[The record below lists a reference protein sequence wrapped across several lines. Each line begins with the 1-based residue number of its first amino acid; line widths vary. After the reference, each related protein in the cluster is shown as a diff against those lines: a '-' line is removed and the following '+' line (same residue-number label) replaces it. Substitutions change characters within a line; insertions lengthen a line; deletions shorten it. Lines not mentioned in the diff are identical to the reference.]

1 MSNFM
6 TLEKGSLILIDY
18 TANIKDT
25 SKIFETTIEE
35 DAKNSDLYDP
45 TRKYG
50 PRLVSVGEGWVLKGL
65 DEALAEA
72 NSGDK
77 LDVDVSPDKG
87 FGERIPNKVRMVAQR
102 KLGDKADEVKIGD
115 EVEIDERTGIVRF
128 VGSGRVQVDF
138 NHRLAGR
145 TLTYK
150 VSIIKKLES
159 DNDKVLSLMKRRLPL
174 DDEKTKFILE
184 GSNLTIQFP
193 EETFLTEGLQVIKR
207 AIASDIFKYVGSIT
221 NVKFVENYKATNST
235 ESKAESEDD
244 VRSNKEVGAMEVSRS
259 E

>member
-1 MSNFM
+1 M
-6 TLEKGSLILIDY
+6 I
-18 TANIKDT
+18 
-25 SKIFETTIEE
+25 
-35 DAKNSDLYDP
+35 
-45 TRKYG
+45 
-50 PRLVSVGEGWVLKGL
+50 
-65 DEALAEA
+65 
-72 NSGDK
+72 
-77 LDVDVSPDKG
+77 
-87 FGERIPNKVRMVAQR
+87 AQR

-115 EVEIDERTGIVRF
+115 EVEIEERTGIVRF

-174 DDEKTKFILE
+174 DDEKIKFILE

-221 NVKFVENYKATNST
+221 NVKFVETYKATNST

>member
-1 MSNFM
+1 MSKFM

-25 SKIFETTIEE
+25 NKIFETTIEE

-50 PRLVSVGEGWVLKGL
+50 PKLVSVGEGWVLKGL
-65 DEALAEA
+65 DEALAKA
-72 NSGDK
+72 NNGDK
-77 LDVDVSPDKG
+77 FEVEVSPDKG
-87 FGERIPNKVRMVAQR
+87 FGERIPNKVRMIAQR

-115 EVEIDERTGIVRF
+115 EVKIDERLGIVRF

-150 VSIIKKLES
+150 VNIIKKLES
-159 DNDKVLSLMKRRLPL
+159 DDDKVLSLMKRRLAL
-174 DDEKTKFILE
+174 DDEKIQFIVE
-184 GSNLTIQFP
+184 GRSLTIELP
-193 EETFLTEGLQVIKR
+193 EEAFLIEGLQVIKR
-207 AIASDIFKYVGSIT
+207 AIASDMFKHVGLT
-221 NVKFVENYKATNST
+221 NVKFIENYKMADP
-235 ESKAESEDD
+235 E
-244 VRSNKEVGAMEVSRS
+244 SNKELDIEHDAKHEVSAMEMSRS
-259 E
+259 D

>member
-18 TANIKDT
+18 TAHVKETN
-25 SKIFETTIEE
+25 KIFETTIEDE
-35 DAKNSDLYDP
+35 AKNSDLYDP
-45 TRKYG
+45 TRIYG

-65 DEALAEA
+65 DEVLAKA
-72 NSGDK
+72 NGGEK
-77 LDVDVSPDKG
+77 LDVEISPDKG
-87 FGERIPNKVRMVAQR
+87 FGERIPSKVRMIAQR

-145 TLTYK
+145 TLTYR
-150 VSIIKKLES
+150 VNIIKKLES
-159 DNDKVLSLMKRRLPL
+159 DSDKVLSLIKRRLQL
-174 DDEKTKFILE
+174 DDEKIKFVLE
-184 GSNLTIQFP
+184 EPNLTVELP

-207 AIASDIFKYVGSIT
+207 GIASDIFKFVASI
-221 NVKFVENYKATNST
+221 NSVKFIENYKANNP
-235 ESKAESEDD
+235 EEPNKASEQDA
-244 VRSNKEVGAMEVSRS
+244 SNKEVRPMEMSRS

>member
-25 SKIFETTIEE
+25 NKIFETTIEDE
-35 DAKNSDLYDP
+35 AKNSDLYDP

-65 DEALAEA
+65 DEALAKA
-72 NSGDK
+72 NGGDK
-77 LDVDVSPDKG
+77 LDVEVSPDKG
-87 FGERIPNKVRMVAQR
+87 FGERIQNKVRMIAQR

-115 EVEIDERTGIVRF
+115 QVEIDERTGIVRF

-150 VSIIKKLES
+150 VNIIKKLES
-159 DNDKVLSLMKRRLPL
+159 DNEKVLSLMKRRLPL
-174 DDEKTKFILE
+174 DDEKVKFVIE
-184 GSNLTIQFP
+184 GPDLTIEFP
-193 EETFLTEGLQVIKR
+193 EESFLTEGLQVIKR
-207 AIASDIFKYVGSIT
+207 GIASDIFKYVGTINS
-221 NVKFVENYKATNST
+221 VKFIETYKAATSAAEPNK
-235 ESKAESEDD
+235 ESQQD
-244 VRSNKEVGAMEVSRS
+244 VSNKEVRPMEKSGS

>member
-1 MSNFM
+1 M

-25 SKIFETTIEE
+25 NKIFETTSEE

-72 NSGDK
+72 SSGDK
-77 LDVDVSPDKG
+77 LDVDVLPDKG

-102 KLGDKADEVKIGD
+102 KLGDKADEVRIGD

-150 VSIIKKLES
+150 VNIIKKLES

-174 DDEKTKFILE
+174 DDEKIKFILE

-207 AIASDIFKYVGSIT
+207 GIASDIFKYVGSIT
-221 NVKFVENYKATNST
+221 NVKFVETYKATNST
-235 ESKAESEDD
+235 KSNEESEDD
-244 VRSNKEVGAMEVSRS
+244 ARSSKEVGAMEVSRS